1 MGRAPTPVSA
11 VRGAALLLAALALAV
26 PTTALGDADPAS
38 DVLLLQHTFVPGSP
52 LPSGELSEQLR
63 GVTARARKAGFALK
77 VAVIGSQPDLGAIPG
92 MFGKPQRYARFL
104 GTELTAGKLTVPL
117 LVVMPA
123 GYGTFQVPGG
133 TAAALRA
140 VPTPPR
146 DSDGLVRAAIDAVV
160 KLSAA
165 EGHPVKPPP
174 AKGGGGGGGPTALVF
189 VVPVILLALA
199 GLAVSQRARRA
210 DRGRDIESGA

>member
-77 VAVIGSQPDLGAIPG
+77 VAVIGSASDLGAIPG
-92 MFGKPQRYARFL
+92 MFGHPQRYAGFL

-123 GYGTFQVPGG
+123 GFGSFELR
-133 TAAALRA
+133 AAGALRGLRA
-140 VPTPPR
+140 PPA
-146 DSDGLVRAAIDAVV
+146 DSDGLVRAAIGAVV
-160 KLSAA
+160 KLSTAA
-165 EGHPVKPPP
+165 GHPVKPP
-174 AKGGGGGGGPTALVF
+174 AARGGGGGGPTALVF

-199 GLAVSQRARRA
+199 GLAVSRRARRA
-210 DRGRDIESGA
+210 DTGRDIESGA

>member
-77 VAVIGSQPDLGAIPG
+77 VAVIGSASDLGAIPG
-92 MFGKPQRYARFL
+92 MFGHPQRYAGFL

-117 LVVMPA
+117 VVVMPA
-123 GYGTFQVPGG
+123 GFGTFELSNRAV
-133 TAAALRA
+133 AALRTLPA
-140 VPTPPR
+140 PPA
-146 DSDGLVRAAIDAVV
+146 DSDGLVRAAIGAVV
-160 KLSAA
+160 KLSTAA
-165 EGHPVKPPP
+165 GHPVKPP
-174 AKGGGGGGGPTALVF
+174 AARGGGGGGPTALVF

-199 GLAVSQRARRA
+199 GLAVSRRARRA
-210 DRGRDIESGA
+210 DTGRDIESGA

>member
-1 MGRAPTPVSA
+1 MGRASTPGSA
-11 VRGAALLLAALALAV
+11 LRRALLLVAALALAV
-26 PTTALGDADPAS
+26 PSGALADADPAS
-38 DVLLLQHTFVPGSP
+38 DVLLLQNTFVPGSP

-63 GVTARARKAGFALK
+63 GVADRAHKAGFALK
-77 VAVIGSQPDLGAIPG
+77 VAVIGSQADLGAIPG

-123 GYGTFQVPGG
+123 GYGTFQVPSA

-174 AKGGGGGGGPTALVF
+174 VKGGGGGGPTALVF

-199 GLAVSQRARRA
+199 GLAVSRRARRA